1 MPQNKLSILKDFL
14 TFCKK
19 ELNIQTLP
27 KISLIKDKAFVEQNR
42 SYGEY
47 DPQTNAVRVFVTGR
61 NLADICRS
69 LAHELCHHRQNELD
83 MIYDESGNT
92 GTDIEN
98 DANAMAG
105 IIMRDY
111 GKRNIDIYDLDNQL
125 NELKITVYPKDQ
137 GVDVDDPD
145 GELETAPTTI
155 LPLDSLALNEPANK
169 MKSPESRKTLKSL
182 IKALKDGQTL
192 PPLVVRKLG
201 DGYQILDG
209 HHRYFAMKALDI
221 KNTKAVIVPPEDI
234 KISKHDYAVNE
245 IGEGTKTYAWKLD
258 DKDADG
264 NYFYSFDTEKSTY
277 TVGIANLE
285 DGMYDLSFNTTSKDG
300 DPDTS
305 LDTNEGVPLR
315 VLSTVVDIAK
325 DFIQKVE
332 PQIVIFRPIQT
343 KRTDAKEDPRRFKVY
358 GAYLKK
364 NLPSNYNLMTFG
376 DTYRIV
382 KK

>member
-1 MPQNKLSILKDFL
+1 
-14 TFCKK
+14 
-19 ELNIQTLP
+19 
-27 KISLIKDKAFVEQNR
+27 
-42 SYGEY
+42 
-47 DPQTNAVRVFVTGR
+47 
-61 NLADICRS
+61 
-69 LAHELCHHRQNELD
+69 
-83 MIYDESGNT
+83 
-92 GTDIEN
+92 
-98 DANAMAG
+98 
-105 IIMRDY
+105 
-111 GKRNIDIYDLDNQL
+111 
-125 NELKITVYPKDQ
+125 
-137 GVDVDDPD
+137 
-145 GELETAPTTI
+145 
-155 LPLDSLALNEPANK
+155 
-169 MKSPESRKTLKSL
+169 MKSSESRKTLKSL
-182 IKALKDGQTL
+182 MKALKDGQTL

-201 DGYQILDG
+201 DRYQVLDG

-234 KISKHDYAVNE
+234 EISKHDYAVNE

-258 DKDADG
+258 DEDADG

-285 DGMYDLSFNTTSKDG
+285 DGMYDLSFNTTSKEG

-315 VLSTVVDIAK
+315 VLSTVVEIAK
-325 DFIQKVE
+325 DFITRVNPE
-332 PQIVIFRPIQT
+332 IVIFRPIKT
-343 KRTDAKEDPRRFKVY
+343 KEVNKEDDQRRFKVY